1 LRRVLLGAVAL
12 FVVLLLAASLILG
25 TERGTKWV
33 FAQVATIMPID
44 LEIADVSGTLLTQ
57 VGVSSIQY
65 ADGEFTASI
74 SGLSVNIDWTATD
87 LSTVVIEQLSIRQV
101 ALTSSPAEPQQDE
114 ALQLNM
120 PDLPIG
126 IDVGQIRLDLLDLNG
141 TQITAIVLNSL
152 TAHEKAIGLDAATA
166 SMDTFLLRLRDIDLN
181 VDGDVPV
188 GGEFDWQI
196 SASNWSGSGE
206 VSGSL
211 AKLQVNHR
219 LAGDYPLSTHGSIE
233 LLNQV
238 QPVFDLVN
246 EFEALNYQEWSAN
259 HGRLWIAGTTD
270 AYRASLNAS
279 IANEDAVAAD
289 IAADAMGDLQGLQ
302 GLELTAVSDIAT
314 LQVAGD
320 IDWSAPSLDLLLTSN
335 GIDPSNFAD
344 IPAGALNAQLR
355 VQASSAEQFEVDV
368 ISLSGQWNGQSIT
381 AFGKFARRDVRWLC
395 SNCRAIVGDN
405 RINVNGEIK
414 GRSIFAD
421 LELNAPSL
429 QQFWPTLAG
438 SLSGASRLRGT
449 LRLPILSGKLTG
461 RQLMFGDWSLGYLSL
476 EAGEATAEDLNA
488 KVVFREGAFKATK
501 LGAGQLDISGELEE
515 VDVTLDWLL
524 DDYAAA
530 ADVHLFVD
538 NEVVSGLLRTASLTE
553 PLSGTWS
560 LNEPTNFIVSPDS
573 QSVAAGIW
581 SNEAAEFRHERI
593 ELQQDMFSVAAALSN
608 APVAV
613 FNAFLPKNVQL
624 DGRLNA
630 TVDLQ
635 QGAGGWNGDIEWR
648 QHDTEVTITASEDDY
663 FAGKL
668 PEVYLSAAIVNSAP
682 TVKATVKSD
691 LGMELLLDASLSE
704 LSEDAELLARL
715 QFSGDR
721 WDWVSRLI
729 PVISDFNGAINA
741 DVRAGGVLR
750 SPDLRGEV
758 NWVDGSLAVPGLNLP
773 LTEIG
778 LTLTGSNAGDMTVTG
793 TARSGEGLL
802 RVSGVL
808 DDVVSA
814 APSFNIRLSG
824 DRVTLLNWEDYLL
837 IASPDL
843 EFAGDTSGVHVTG
856 RVAMDEAEINVREL
870 PEGAVTPSDDVQV
883 VGRESEASRKTRIT
897 GAVEIL
903 LSEDVHLQAFGL
915 DTNLEGQLNFIVDE
929 GRDPRGMGEL
939 RLIGGVFKAYGQQ
952 LEIET
957 GTMTFTGALDDP
969 LINVRAVRNIENL
982 SGKIVAGI
990 NLSGR
995 AQEIQSTLFSD
1006 PSMSQADILSYLVIG
1021 RPLDEATA
1029 ADGSNLSNSA
1039 YALGLRQAATIVNQ
1053 VGQSVGLDELS
1064 VSGSNQ
1070 NTTELIAGKQI
1081 NSDLY
1086 ARYVYGVFSQVGK
1099 LLLRYKLT
1107 ESFSVE
1113 IGAGE
1118 TQSMDILYTIKKE

>member
-1 LRRVLLGAVAL
+1 
-12 FVVLLLAASLILG
+12 
-25 TERGTKWV
+25 
-33 FAQVATIMPID
+33 
-44 LEIADVSGTLLTQ
+44 
-57 VGVSSIQY
+57 
-65 ADGEFTASI
+65 
-74 SGLSVNIDWTATD
+74 
-87 LSTVVIEQLSIRQV
+87 
-101 ALTSSPAEPQQDE
+101 
-114 ALQLNM
+114 
-120 PDLPIG
+120 
-126 IDVGQIRLDLLDLNG
+126 
-141 TQITAIVLNSL
+141 
-152 TAHEKAIGLDAATA
+152 
-166 SMDTFLLRLRDIDLN
+166 
-181 VDGDVPV
+181 
-188 GGEFDWQI
+188 
-196 SASNWSGSGE
+196 
-206 VSGSL
+206 
-211 AKLQVNHR
+211 
-219 LAGDYPLSTHGSIE
+219 
-233 LLNQV
+233 
-238 QPVFDLVN
+238 
-246 EFEALNYQEWSAN
+246 
-259 HGRLWIAGTTD
+259 
-270 AYRASLNAS
+270 
-279 IANEDAVAAD
+279 
-289 IAADAMGDLQGLQ
+289 
-302 GLELTAVSDIAT
+302 
-314 LQVAGD
+314 
-320 IDWSAPSLDLLLTSN
+320 
-335 GIDPSNFAD
+335 
-344 IPAGALNAQLR
+344 
-355 VQASSAEQFEVDV
+355 
-368 ISLSGQWNGQSIT
+368 
-381 AFGKFARRDVRWLC
+381 
-395 SNCRAIVGDN
+395 
-405 RINVNGEIK
+405 
-414 GRSIFAD
+414 
-421 LELNAPSL
+421 
-429 QQFWPTLAG
+429 
-438 SLSGASRLRGT
+438 
-449 LRLPILSGKLTG
+449 
-461 RQLMFGDWSLGYLSL
+461 
-476 EAGEATAEDLNA
+476 
-488 KVVFREGAFKATK
+488 
-501 LGAGQLDISGELEE
+501 
-515 VDVTLDWLL
+515 
-524 DDYAAA
+524 
-530 ADVHLFVD
+530 
-538 NEVVSGLLRTASLTE
+538 
-553 PLSGTWS
+553 
-560 LNEPTNFIVSPDS
+560 
-573 QSVAAGIW
+573 
-581 SNEAAEFRHERI
+581 
-593 ELQQDMFSVAAALSN
+593 
-608 APVAV
+608 
-613 FNAFLPKNVQL
+613 
-624 DGRLNA
+624 
-630 TVDLQ
+630 
-635 QGAGGWNGDIEWR
+635 
-648 QHDTEVTITASEDDY
+648 
-663 FAGKL
+663 
-668 PEVYLSAAIVNSAP
+668 
-682 TVKATVKSD
+682 VKATVKSD

-1113 IGAGE
+1113 IGANRCR
-1118 TQSMDILYTIKKE
+1118 